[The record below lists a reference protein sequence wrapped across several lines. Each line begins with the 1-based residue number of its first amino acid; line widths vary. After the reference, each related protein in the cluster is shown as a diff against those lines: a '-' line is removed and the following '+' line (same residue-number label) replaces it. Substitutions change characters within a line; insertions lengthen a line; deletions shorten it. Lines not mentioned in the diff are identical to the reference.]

1 MQPNGVL
8 VDVYSEG
15 GMTMAQKLYA
25 GLSFEQAVQKY
36 AKNVYTACMMRLD
49 NAADADDCVQNT
61 FIKLYQNAPDFHDEN
76 HLKAWLLRV
85 AINECRKTARHRR
98 RFVALDTLREHPLSQ
113 SDAERDM
120 TWALMRLE
128 PKYREALYLYYY
140 ERYKVDEIAEI
151 LDTKS
156 NTVKS
161 LLKRGRE
168 KLKTIYGGD
177 DE

>member
-1 MQPNGVL
+1 
-8 VDVYSEG
+8 
-15 GMTMAQKLYA
+15 MTMAQKLYA
-25 GLSFEQAVQKY
+25 ELSFEQAVQKY
-36 AKNVYTACMMRLD
+36 AKNVYTACMLRLD
-49 NAADADDCVQNT
+49 NAVDADDCVQNT
-61 FIKLYQNAPDFHDEN
+61 FIKLYQNAPEFHDEN

-85 AINECRKTARHRR
+85 AINECRKAVRQRR
-98 RFVALDTLREHPLSQ
+98 RFVALDTLRDHPLSQ
-113 SDAERDM
+113 SDDESDM

-151 LDTKS
+151 LGTKS